1 MVDLLKSYKK
11 QHSDFDT
18 ANYHKVLET
27 TLAKFTEDDIT
38 KHGCLADYVMRLSAV
53 CYPTSLSKTASALF
67 YAKELSILRKVNA
80 SEIAANIMQ
89 KLPDQNE
96 IAAIIK
102 MRDDNVN
109 LSWISYYIRG
119 DKRLVQQLSTLTEAL
134 TEEPNLTYSA

>member
-1 MVDLLKSYKK
+1 MVDLLVTYKK
-11 QHSDFDT
+11 WYSTFDT
-18 ANYHKVLET
+18 ANYHKALET
-27 TLAKFTEDDIT
+27 TLAKFTADDIT
-38 KHGCLADYVMRLSAV
+38 KHGCFADFEIRLSAV
-53 CYPTSLSKTASALF
+53 CTPPSLSKAASALF
-67 YAKELSILRKVNA
+67 YAKEISILRKINA
-80 SEIAANIMQ
+80 ADVAANILQ